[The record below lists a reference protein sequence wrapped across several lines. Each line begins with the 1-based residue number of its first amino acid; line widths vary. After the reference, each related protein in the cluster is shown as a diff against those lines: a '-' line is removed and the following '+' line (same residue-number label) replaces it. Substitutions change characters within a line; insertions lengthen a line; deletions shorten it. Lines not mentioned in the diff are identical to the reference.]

1 MQITVRVIPGSS
13 RSDVEPGD
21 PWRVHVHARP
31 AEGKANEEL
40 LQIISR
46 HFGVAPS
53 AVRILRGHASR
64 SKTVEIGL
72 EGTGMAEDTV

>member
-1 MQITVRVIPGSS
+1 MQISVRVIPGSS

-40 LQIISR
+40 LQILSR
-46 HFGVAPS
+46 HFGVARS

-72 EGTGMAEDTV
+72 EGTTMAEDIR